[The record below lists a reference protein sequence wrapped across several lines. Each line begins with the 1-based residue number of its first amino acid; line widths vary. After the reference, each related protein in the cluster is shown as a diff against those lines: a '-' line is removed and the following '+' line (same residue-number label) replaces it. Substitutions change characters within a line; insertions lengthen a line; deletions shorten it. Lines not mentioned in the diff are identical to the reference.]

1 MSTFVQLWQQL
12 LFKRLESCPFV
23 FLDVGRALAHT
34 ILGED
39 AKAQQNVERAVEL
52 GYDRVLV

>member
-1 MSTFVQLWQQL
+1 M
-12 LFKRLESCPFV
+12 